1 MGDDTYYTIQVKG
14 TAYRFRPIPQD
25 DLVMVLTVT
34 NMGAS
39 AVKPL
44 KALTRALADSAGA
57 EQWDELT
64 DRLIVKQVTPQD
76 LMDLF
81 SELVKRQNA
90 GAPAPA
96 KQTRKRAAARD
107 AE

>member
-25 DLVMVLTVT
+25 DLVMVLTVV

-44 KALTRALADSAGA
+44 RALTRVLAASAGP
-57 EQWDELT
+57 EQWDTLT
-64 DRLIVKQVTPQD
+64 DLIIERRIVPQD

-90 GAPAPA
+90 GAPA
-96 KQTRKRAAARD
+96 KQARKRAAARD

>member
-14 TAYRFRPIPQD
+14 TAYRFAPVPKD
-25 DLVMVLTVT
+25 DLVMVLTVV

-44 KALTRALADSAGA
+44 KALTRVLADSAGP
-57 EQWDELT
+57 EQWDTLT
-64 DRLIVKQVTPQD
+64 DLLIEKRIVPQD

-90 GAPAPA
+90 GSPAPA